1 MSLVDTTITW
11 STYFRNKASQPHKNP
26 KYNGRTIIHQKSP
39 SQFDKLYQ
47 DILSNILSFCNT
59 LDVCEIM
66 CINKYLLFT
75 TRSLQWYD
83 MTTCVYDITLFTH
96 VFPNALTCRLALNSE
111 CHWGN
116 SFPMEYLGNYKMVF
130 EDFSLLGN
138 MKIILLDETIL
149 NCKTDCELVDGL
161 FALPTSVET
170 IKFVS
175 KKNVRMS
182 ANLSFLFSF
191 CSEYCIVV
199 HFEEIDTDYIYDPY
213 SVYNSMAAEQYFVTS
228 LQELADEVI
237 LSYSG
242 PRILRS
248 EEEAYRDYISLK
260 TPYWDYPSEPLEFE
274 QEILFHECLQQADID
289 ETNVNYI
296 MQESFKLKT
305 RKIKNNHKGKIT
317 TVVKKK

>member
-11 STYFRNKASQPHKNP
+11 STYFQIKALQPHKNP
-26 KYNGRTIIHQKSP
+26 KYNGRTIVHQKSP
-39 SQFDKLYQ
+39 SHFDKLYQ

-59 LDVCEIM
+59 LDACEIM

-75 TRSLQWYD
+75 TRSFPWYD

-111 CHWGN
+111 CCYG
-116 SFPMEYLGNYKMVF
+116 SYKMVF
-130 EDFSLLGN
+130 EDFSLLGK

-149 NCKTDCELVDGL
+149 NCKIYCELVDGL
-161 FALPTSVET
+161 FALPTTVET
-170 IKFVS
+170 IKIVS

-182 ANLSFLFSF
+182 VNLSYFFSF
-191 CSEYCIVV
+191 CSEHCIVV
-199 HFEEIDTDYIYDPY
+199 HFEEIDADYIYDPY

-237 LSYSG
+237 LSYSR
-242 PRILRS
+242 PLILQS
-248 EEEAYRDYISLK
+248 EEEAYDEYISLK
-260 TPYWDYPSEPLEFE
+260 TPYWEYPSEPLEFE
-274 QEILFHECLQQADID
+274 QEILFRECLQQADID
-289 ETNVNYI
+289 ETSVDHI
-296 MQESFKLKT
+296 MQGSFKLKT
-305 RKIKNNHKGKIT
+305 RKIKNNRKGKIA